1 MIDDIQKLHREWI
14 STELENP
21 LRILDFCTEEIEFHT
36 NDNKVIKGKDD
47 VEIWIKNAYRD
58 SKLANIEI
66 LDVQISV
73 LGKLASLVAKFKT
86 TVMTS
91 ENVSNVYSGKHFWAL
106 KYSNNQWWVDR
117 ITWEVEE

>member
-1 MIDDIQKLHREWI
+1 MIDDIQNLHRQWI
-14 STELENP
+14 SAELENP
-21 LRILDFCTEEIEFHT
+21 LRILDLCTEEIEFHT
-36 NDNKVIKGKDD
+36 NDNKVIKGKDH

-86 TVMTS
+86 TVTTS
-91 ENVSNVYSGKHFWAL
+91 ENVSKVYSGKHFLAL